1 MTFKESLYKDLPTF
15 LNVNEFADKHKL
27 TVRGVDYLDVECS
40 VDKDIID
47 SANVKQASSRYD
59 REGVFER
66 QIKLFVKSADIE
78 KPVEDEQLFIDEEM
92 YIVTNV
98 SENIGM
104 LEIDLQR
111 NDY

>member
-15 LNVNEFADKHKL
+15 LNVDEFATTHKL
-27 TVRGVDYLDVECS
+27 TVRGIDYDNVNCS

-47 SANVKQASSRYD
+47 SANAKQATSSYD

-66 QIKLFVKSADIE
+66 QIKLFVKSVDIE
-78 KPVEDEQLFIDEEM
+78 KPVEGEQLYIDDEM
-92 YIVTNV
+92 YIVSNV
-98 SENIGM
+98 SDNIGM
-104 LEIDLQR
+104 LEIDLER